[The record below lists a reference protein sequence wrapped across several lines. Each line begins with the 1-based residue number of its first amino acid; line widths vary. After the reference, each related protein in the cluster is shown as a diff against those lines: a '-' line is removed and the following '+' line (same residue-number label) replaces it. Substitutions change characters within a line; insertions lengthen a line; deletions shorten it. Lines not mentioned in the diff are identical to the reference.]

1 MKIIVLGSGTSQG
14 VPVIGCR
21 CRTCLS
27 ENPKDKRLRA
37 SVYIQTK
44 DNLKILIDTS
54 IDFRQQM
61 LRAGIIDLD
70 AVLFTHPHVDHIMG
84 MDDLRQINQHY
95 DKFIDVYGNKH
106 TMDELSITFRY
117 AFDPELINYRAVP
130 LINIHNIDN
139 EPFYIRDIKIIPIRV
154 MHGRL
159 EILGYRI
166 GNFAYVT
173 DGSYIP
179 EEEYPKFENLDVL
192 IINALR
198 RKPHPTHFH
207 LAKSIELAQL
217 FKAKKTYFTH
227 ITHDLYHDEV
237 NASLPENIEL
247 SYDGLEL
254 NIDD

>member
-1 MKIIVLGSGTSQG
+1 
-14 VPVIGCR
+14 
-21 CRTCLS
+21 
-27 ENPKDKRLRA
+27 
-37 SVYIQTK
+37 
-44 DNLKILIDTS
+44 
-54 IDFRQQM
+54 
-61 LRAGIIDLD
+61 
-70 AVLFTHPHVDHIMG
+70 
-84 MDDLRQINQHY
+84 
-95 DKFIDVYGNKH
+95 
-106 TMDELSITFRY
+106 
-117 AFDPELINYRAVP
+117 
-130 LINIHNIDN
+130 
-139 EPFYIRDIKIIPIRV
+139 

-179 EEEYPKFENLDVL
+179 EEEYPKFENMDVL
-192 IINALR
+192 TINALR